1 MAFYVTMGRKS
12 TRSKEKRQQ
21 RKEEIARIS
30 ASQAVVNKAN
40 NQEDPMS
47 PFPVFR
53 KFEKSGLTAVL
64 ECKPCGSLDVATLDW
79 IFDLE
84 KRNMKALYE
93 ACEWGWNEKV
103 KKEEMTDDRAWYL
116 IARTPEPE
124 CKPVAFSH
132 FRFDMDFGDEVLYC
146 YELQLEDEV
155 RRKGL
160 GKFMLQVL
168 ELIGFSANMKKVI
181 LTVLKHNPEAKAFFT
196 ALKYMTDETSPEDNV
211 LEQYPYEILS
221 KMNKKLLSS

>member
-1 MAFYVTMGRKS
+1 MGRKS
-12 TRSKEKRQQ
+12 TTGKEKRQQ

-40 NQEDPMS
+40 NQEDPMA

-53 KFEKSGLTAVL
+53 KFEKNGLTVIL
-64 ECKPCGSLDVATLDW
+64 ECKLCGSLDLATVDW
-79 IFDLE
+79 IFNLK

-93 ACEWGWNEKV
+93 QCEWGWNDKI

-124 CKPVAFSH
+124 SKPVAFSH
-132 FRFDMDFGDEVLYC
+132 FRFDMDYGDEVLYC
-146 YELQLEDEV
+146 YELQLEEQV

-160 GKFMLQVL
+160 GKFMLQIL
-168 ELIGFSANMKKVI
+168 ELIGFSAHMKKVV

-196 ALKYMTDETSPEDNV
+196 ALKYTTDETSPEDNV
-211 LEQYPYEILS
+211 LEQYSYEILS
-221 KMNKKLLSS
+221 KMNKKLSSST

>member
-1 MAFYVTMGRKS
+1 MGRKS
-12 TRSKEKRQQ
+12 AKNKEKRQQ

-40 NQEDPMS
+40 NQEDPLS

-53 KFEKSGLTAVL
+53 KFENNGLAAVL
-64 ECKPCGSLDVATLDW
+64 ECRLCGSLDVAARDW

-93 ACEWGWNEKV
+93 ECEWGWNEKV
-103 KKEEMTDDRAWYL
+103 KREEMTDDRAWYL

-124 CKPVAFSH
+124 SKPVAFSH
-132 FRFDMDFGDEVLYC
+132 FRFDIDFGVEVLYC
-146 YELQLEDEV
+146 YELQLEEGV

-196 ALKYMTDETSPEDNV
+196 SLKYTIDETSPEDSIF
-211 LEQYPYEILS
+211 ERYSYEILS
-221 KMNKKLLSS
+221 KMNKKLLLS

>member
-1 MAFYVTMGRKS
+1 MGRKS
-12 TRSKEKRQQ
+12 TTGKEKRQQ

-40 NQEDPMS
+40 NQEDPMA

-53 KFEKSGLTAVL
+53 KFEKNGLTVIL
-64 ECKPCGSLDVATLDW
+64 ECKLCGSLDLATVDW
-79 IFDLE
+79 IFNLE

-93 ACEWGWNEKV
+93 QCEWGWNDKI

-124 CKPVAFSH
+124 SKPVAFSH
-132 FRFDMDFGDEVLYC
+132 FRFDMDYGDEVLYC
-146 YELQLEDEV
+146 YELQLEEQV

-160 GKFMLQVL
+160 GKFMLQIL
-168 ELIGFSANMKKVI
+168 ELIGFSAHMKKVV

-196 ALKYMTDETSPEDNV
+196 ALKYTTDETSPEDNV
-211 LEQYPYEILS
+211 LEQYSYEILS
-221 KMNKKLLSS
+221 KMNKKLSSST